1 MAAAA
6 DVFARHFFEILQ
18 PSTGISARL
27 RLAENKKAPKQALG
41 AKGDGGWPNSRQSS
55 MALPAVR
62 SRRSPISMPPTVNL

>member
-6 DVFARHFFEILQ
+6 DVFGRRFFEILQ

-41 AKGDGGWPNSRQSS
+41 AKGDGGT
-55 MALPAVR
+55 A
-62 SRRSPISMPPTVNL
+62 